1 MSTGTTLPTV
11 AVEKAKRT
19 AAQIEAD
26 EKELVLLTLDQETAF
41 ELGQSI
47 RSAYHAQYQ
56 HPTISSNAEK
66 ESGIAISIQTL
77 NGDPLFSCAAG
88 NQWAISPNT
97 WTMAQRKIEI
107 AKQYNRSSYLVG
119 QTSAAAGRS
128 NDHKVDAKLCSDQG
142 GAVPLRMAGDRIS
155 PIAFA
160 VVCGLLPED
169 NHKLVIEALRK
180 IIKKQQIQA
189 SLGGGALREGVPIS
203 FAKKQIIVFESNRRV
218 RVSADDS
225 VQ

>member
-1 MSTGTTLPTV
+1 MSTGPTSLSNV

-26 EKELVLLTLDQETAF
+26 EKELVLLTLDQEIAF

-56 HPTISSNAEK
+56 HPTISSDADK

-97 WTMAQRKIEI
+97 WSMAQRKIET
-107 AKQYNRSSYLVG
+107 AKRYNRSSYLVG
-119 QTSAAAGRS
+119 QMSAVAGQS
-128 NDHKVDAKLCSDQG
+128 TDHKLDAKLCSDQG
-142 GAVPLRMAGDRIS
+142 GAVPLRMTGDRIS

-160 VVCGLLPED
+160 VVSGLKPEE

-203 FAKKQIIVFESNRRV
+203 LAKKQLIVFECDR
-218 RVSADDS
+218 
-225 VQ
+225 